1 MLFGGA
7 KVHIFLTN
15 NKEFFQSYKVY
26 RGILTYLTYP
36 LQDKAFRTID
46 GGLKTQDSDRKQ
58 QHSLRRAENWHGFC
72 IGHGNRIKTDKNQ
85 KQQNRYAKR

>member
-7 KVHIFLTN
+7 KVHIFLIN

-26 RGILTYLTYP
+26 RGILTYGP
-36 LQDKAFRTID
+36 QDKAFRTID
-46 GGLKTQDSDRKQ
+46 DGLKTQHSDRKQ
-58 QHSLRRAENWHGFC
+58 QHSFRRAENWHVFC